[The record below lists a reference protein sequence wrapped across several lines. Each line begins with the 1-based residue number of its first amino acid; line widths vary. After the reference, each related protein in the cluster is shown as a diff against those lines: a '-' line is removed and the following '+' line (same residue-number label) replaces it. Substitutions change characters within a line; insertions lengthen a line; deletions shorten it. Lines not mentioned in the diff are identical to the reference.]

1 MGLKLNGTEY
11 AVGMA
16 SITRSFRR
24 SEKYR
29 VTTEDGVVHRE
40 VRATYL
46 DFTLAI
52 GNFGQAAYDSLMALL
67 RSSTDD
73 ITVEL
78 PSGSTVVEIYTGT
91 FDSIADE
98 VTNDDGEEVTWD
110 NLALTFTGT
119 VPLEVGA

>member
-1 MGLKLNGTEY
+1 MMALKINGTEY
-11 AVGMA
+11 AVGTA
-16 SITRSFRR
+16 SVARSIRR
-24 SEKYR
+24 NEKYR

-40 VRATYL
+40 VQASYM
-46 DFTLAI
+46 DFTLSI

-67 RSSTDD
+67 RSAADD

-78 PSGSTVVEIYTGT
+78 PSSSTAVETYTGV

-98 VTNDDGEEVTWD
+98 VVNDDGNEVIWD

-119 VPLEVGA
+119 VPLEV

>member
-16 SITRSFRR
+16 SIARSFRR

-29 VTTEDGVVHRE
+29 VTTEDGVIRRE

-46 DFTLAI
+46 DFTLSI

-78 PSGSTVVEIYTGT
+78 PSSSTGVEIYTGA